1 MVQAVGEGSKKS
13 KRQATIVK
21 KRTHNNKKSHEDQ
34 RPTSPKSLTL
44 LKANHGSDS
53 GKFSPKKKKCS
64 SQYETAFESVEILDQ
79 KVTHRVL

>member
-13 KRQATIVK
+13 KRQAKIVK
-21 KRTHNNKKSHEDQ
+21 KRIHNKKSHEDQ
-34 RPTSPKSLTL
+34 RPTSPKSQTL
-44 LKANHGSDS
+44 VKANHGSSS

-64 SQYETAFESVEILDQ
+64 SKNETAFESVEILDQ

>member
-1 MVQAVGEGSKKS
+1 MVQAAGEGSKKS

-21 KRTHNNKKSHEDQ
+21 KRTHNKKSHEDQ
-34 RPTSPKSLTL
+34 RPTSPKSQTL
-44 LKANHGSDS
+44 LKANHGSGS

-64 SQYETAFESVEILDQ
+64 SKNETAFESVEILDQ